1 MGECDDK
8 MIRAAAA
15 NVLASIQSFKP
26 ESWGERRQ
34 LRSSEVRLLL
44 AQIYQAAAELYLRL
58 SLREHMKDPLSPLQR
73 FSKAKQTTALAER
86 LQAHCGHHISAAWP
100 LTVAGAALGCGPK
113 AQQAA
118 VDWHLQATSNMFSSS
133 RGTFVTLQC
142 LRQFWA
148 SARRAGRT
156 ASLSGS
162 NQSES
167 EKRRTAF
174 CKKRVFSPS

>member
-1 MGECDDK
+1 MYRCIVDTNWLRAQNALGECDEK

-15 NVLASIQSFKP
+15 NVLARIQDFEP
-26 ESWGERRQ
+26 ESWGERHQ

-44 AQIYQAAAELYLRL
+44 AQIYQAATELYLRISL
-58 SLREHMKDPLSPLQR
+58 SEHMEDPLSALQR
-73 FSKAKQTTALAER
+73 FGKAKQTTALAER

-118 VDWHLQATSNMFSSS
+118 VDRHLQAISNLYSSS

-142 LRQFWA
+142 LQKFWA
-148 SARRAGRT
+148 SGKT
-156 ASLSGS
+156 GWEDCFTEW
-162 NQSES
+162 QQ
-167 EKRRTAF
+167 
-174 CKKRVFSPS
+174 PI